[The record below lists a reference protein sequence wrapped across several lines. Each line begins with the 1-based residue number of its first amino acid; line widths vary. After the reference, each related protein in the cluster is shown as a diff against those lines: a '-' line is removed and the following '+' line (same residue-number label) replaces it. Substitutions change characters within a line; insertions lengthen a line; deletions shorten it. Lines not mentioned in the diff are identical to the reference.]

1 VIARFRP
8 HWHGWRAIFDREVA
22 RFARTGAEFTT
33 STILGRISGP
43 VATELLVGQAVA
55 RNITNGVICKIGV
68 EYLPLGRGELD
79 IFVGVCDAA
88 RT

>member
-1 VIARFRP
+1 VTARFPP
-8 HWHGWRAIFDREVA
+8 HWYKWRAIFDREVA

-33 STILGRISGP
+33 STVLGRIRGP
-43 VATELLVGQAVA
+43 AVAELLLGQAVA
-55 RNITNGVICKIGV
+55 RNITNGVISKIGV